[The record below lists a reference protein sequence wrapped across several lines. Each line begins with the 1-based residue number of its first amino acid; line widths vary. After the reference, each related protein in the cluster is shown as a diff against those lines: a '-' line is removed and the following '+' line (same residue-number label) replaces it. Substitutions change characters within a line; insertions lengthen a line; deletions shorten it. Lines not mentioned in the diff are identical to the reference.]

1 MWNRHELKENAKTS
15 LNANY
20 WRSVAAG
27 LVASLA
33 AGGAASASRVNMDQ
47 SDIEEIA
54 GNAASDMDP
63 SVLVG
68 IIIGVISA
76 VMLFSVFQTLLK
88 IFLLNPLAV
97 GCDKFFINSREN
109 GGEELSHL
117 KWSFETDYKKIVLS
131 MFLRDLFIGLWSLL
145 FIIPGIIKSYEYRMV
160 AYILADQPELTRKEA
175 FELSRKMMNGNKW
188 NAFVLDLSF
197 IGWGFLTAIT
207 FGILGIFYVNPYIQH
222 TNAALYLKL
231 KEVNCF

>member
-1 MWNRHELKENAKTS
+1 MWNRRELKENAKIS

-27 LVASLA
+27 LVAVIA
-33 AGGAASASRVNMDQ
+33 AGGTARLNLNQSATDEDILNVLSTE
-47 SDIEEIA
+47 SDPLAVISYLF
-54 GNAASDMDP
+54 GYL
-63 SVLVG
+63 SVL
-68 IIIGVISA
+68 
-76 VMLFSVFQTLLK
+76 MFFSVLGSLLK

-97 GCDKFFINSREN
+97 GCDKFFINSRET

-117 KWSFETDYKKIVLS
+117 KWSFATDYNKIVLS
-131 MFLRDLFIGLWSLL
+131 VFLRDLFIGLWSLL

-160 AYILADQPELTRKEA
+160 SYILADQPELTRKEA